1 MARKA
6 AQQKALPRLEAAV
19 LEQTWQAFVV
29 SHNKDDVCRNRLA
42 EHYRYIVQYQAERV
56 HSKLPEGVELEDL
69 AAAGFFGL
77 LDALRRFDVDRA
89 VKFETYC
96 VPRIRGAMID
106 SLREM
111 DWVPRLVRARASRL
125 GHAMTTLTDELGRQP
140 TTKELAKALDM
151 KVADLEQFIEEARPT
166 ELMSLHKKWYE
177 TDAFKE
183 VRELDILVDKKSP
196 RPSRRT
202 HRLDFMRKITRGLNR
217 NERLIMLLYYYEEQT
232 MKEIGN
238 TLDLSESRVSQM
250 HSAIIGKLQMT
261 QSKEDLQNYLV
272 V

>member
-1 MARKA
+1 MARKV
-6 AQQKALPRLEAAV
+6 AQRKDLPRLPANV
-19 LEQTWQAFVV
+19 LEQTWQLFAT
-29 SHNKDDVCRNRLA
+29 SHNKDDAIRNRLA

-69 AAAGFFGL
+69 TSAGFFGL
-77 LDALRRFDVDRA
+77 LDALRRFDLNRG

-106 SLREM
+106 SLREL

-125 GHAMTTLTDELGRQP
+125 GHAMTELTDELGRQP
-140 TTKELAKALDM
+140 TIKELAKHLKM
-151 KVADLEQFIEEARPT
+151 PVTDLEQFIEEARPT

-177 TDAFKE
+177 TDTFKE
-183 VRELDILVDKKSP
+183 VRELDILVDKRSP
-196 RPSRRT
+196 RPSRRS
-202 HRLDFMRKITRGLNR
+202 HKLDFMRKITKGLNR
-217 NERLIMLLYYYEEQT
+217 KERLLMLLYYYEEQT
-232 MKEIGN
+232 MKEIGE

-250 HSAIIGKLQMT
+250 HSAIISKLQVT

-272 V
+272 A